1 MVHMEEVLGAAA
13 EVDLVVVDG
22 LLRSP
27 SHCVEHAKGKLRR
40 LARTLYEYEAKVTSV
55 QLEMVVV
62 QRERDKAVGAPV
74 SGDRD
79 PTTWLPDE
87 LMIRILL
94 LVPLKSLL
102 TRQCAGVCRRWRAL
116 VKMGPVDRR
125 RRGGRWVGYAE
136 GWVKPRLLHL
146 GHTAQVLAVAV
157 GPTGNLYAGSED
169 GTVRVWDH
177 VHATLI
183 RTLVGHAEAVYAL
196 AVSRTDVVYSGSDD
210 TTIQVW
216 SGGDGAHI
224 RTLVGHQG
232 AVTSLAVGLKDTLY
246 SGSSDETVRVWST
259 RDGAQLQILEGHTG
273 GVSALLIRADGRLYS
288 GSWDTTIRVWSG
300 ETGVHLET
308 LHGHSAAVKSLSW
321 GAVDSD
327 LLYSGS
333 KDGTI
338 RAWSGGGSTVVKTT
352 KSSVETVMWIDGT
365 MFAGLYEDIWVW
377 DSNRSDP
384 ADPPS
389 CVLDG
394 VVCGDNP
401 LALGINGEV
410 FAVLEGGPISMM

>member
-1 MVHMEEVLGAAA
+1 M
-13 EVDLVVVDG
+13 
-22 LLRSP
+22 
-27 SHCVEHAKGKLRR
+27 
-40 LARTLYEYEAKVTSV
+40 
-55 QLEMVVV
+55 
-62 QRERDKAVGAPV
+62 

-169 GTVRVWDH
+169 GTMRVWDH

-216 SGGDGAHI
+216 SGGMAPTSAPSSAI
-224 RTLVGHQG
+224 RGPSRP
-232 AVTSLAVGLKDTLY
+232 SL
-246 SGSSDETVRVWST
+246 SGSRTRSTLGRVT
-259 RDGAQLQILEGHTG
+259 RLCGCGRPAMGPSCRSWKGTRVG
-273 GVSALLIRADGRLYS
+273 SAL
-288 GSWDTTIRVWSG
+288 
-300 ETGVHLET
+300 
-308 LHGHSAAVKSLSW
+308 
-321 GAVDSD
+321 
-327 LLYSGS
+327 
-333 KDGTI
+333 
-338 RAWSGGGSTVVKTT
+338 
-352 KSSVETVMWIDGT
+352 
-365 MFAGLYEDIWVW
+365 F
-377 DSNRSDP
+377 
-384 ADPPS
+384 
-389 CVLDG
+389 
-394 VVCGDNP
+394 
-401 LALGINGEV
+401 
-410 FAVLEGGPISMM
+410 